1 MGLILTP
8 VIILA
13 CLLKADSH
21 VTTTHLT
28 KGQRKERE
36 RRDERDM
43 ETAIQ
48 PCPSVSL
55 LILVVSDSDITSAVT
70 RFHHHSSNRHW
81 HSATPLLSSPLLS
94 FHLHSLFF
102 IDDHLFL
109 SLLKFPTPFISH
121 SLDLTSSATLSTHM
135 LSHYHSILKY
145 CLPPYMSICVCLPVY
160 TGIVDR

>member
-21 VTTTHLT
+21 VTTTHFT

-36 RRDERDM
+36 RKDERDM

-55 LILVVSDSDITSAVT
+55 LILVVSDSDITSPVT
-70 RFHHHSSNRHW
+70 RFHHHSSDRHW
-81 HSATPLLSSPLLS
+81 HSATPLLSILLLS
-94 FHLHSLFF
+94 FHFHSLFF
-102 IDDHLFL
+102 IYNHLFL
-109 SLLKFPTPFISH
+109 HPLKFPPPFVFH
-121 SLDLTSSATLSTHM
+121 SLDLTSSPYVKLLS
-135 LSHYHSILKY
+135 LYIKILPAIIHVY
-145 CLPPYMSICVCLPVY
+145 LCVFACVY
-160 TGIVDR
+160 TDVVDR